1 MGISHLPKSHI
12 LCRRLEYLNKSNQN
26 LVHYL
31 SCQAVRRTAYLNFCG
46 SRMLKGLGTMALA
59 LASKVQA
66 LALRFWPWLHHWSAP
81 QWLIPPV
88 EQTSVMPITV
98 TCLSHKPGHC
108 SQCSADEASVLLLQ
122 LFWTVFLCSRDEL
135 PLALSEDRIR
145 RCGTSSWVSPQG
157 HRSKSA
163 THHFLLQAL
172 QCPSSVRKLFSRGHC
187 CRGRSTPGCQTVE
200 SHTSWELTTWA
211 DFQLCLHRLL
221 MSA

>member
-1 MGISHLPKSHI
+1 MQLHKLWKQDNKLIIVNNNWHELI
-12 LCRRLEYLNKSNQN
+12 INEYLNKSNQN

-46 SRMLKGLGTMALA
+46 NRMLKGLGLGTMALA
-59 LASKVQA
+59 LALASKVQALA

-122 LFWTVFLCSRDEL
+122 LFGTVFLFICAHHPSVENNSKLSWKPISSNHAYASLWECFVLRL
-135 PLALSEDRIR
+135 NLLTYLLLVGGLA
-145 RCGTSSWVSPQG
+145 
-157 HRSKSA
+157 
-163 THHFLLQAL
+163 
-172 QCPSSVRKLFSRGHC
+172 
-187 CRGRSTPGCQTVE
+187 
-200 SHTSWELTTWA
+200 
-211 DFQLCLHRLL
+211 
-221 MSA
+221 